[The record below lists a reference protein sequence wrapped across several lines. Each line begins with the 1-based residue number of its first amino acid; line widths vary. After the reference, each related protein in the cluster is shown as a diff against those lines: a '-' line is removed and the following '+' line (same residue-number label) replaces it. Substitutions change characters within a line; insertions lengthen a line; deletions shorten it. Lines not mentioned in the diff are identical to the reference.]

1 MMDSADTA
9 VAATGDLSLHQ
20 QIVNDVEAKI
30 LAGQWPPGYRVP
42 FEMELAEQYN
52 CSRMTVNKAMSQL
65 ARAGLIIRRK
75 KSGSFVSP
83 PQAQSAVLEINEI
96 RSEVESLGKAYGYN
110 LLERSLH
117 RANADDR
124 ARLDIKSGK
133 VLELCCLHSAGDRP
147 FCLEERII
155 NVAEVPQSLDESF
168 ATTAPGGW
176 LLQQVPWSTAEHTI
190 QAINAD
196 SETAKR
202 LAIAEGTA
210 CLVIERRTSINAAYV
225 THVRL
230 TYPGS
235 AHVLV
240 ARFTPSQS

>member
-1 MMDSADTA
+1 M
-9 VAATGDLSLHQ
+9 AATGDLSLHQ

-30 LAGQWPPGYRVP
+30 LAGDWPPGHRVP
-42 FEMELAEQYN
+42 FEMELAEQYK

-75 KSGSFVSP
+75 KSGSFVSL
-83 PQAQSAVLEINEI
+83 PQVQSAVLKINEI
-96 RSEVESLGKAYGYN
+96 RSEIESLGKIYHYD
-110 LLERSLH
+110 LLERSLR
-117 RANADDR
+117 RANANDR
-124 ARLDIKSGK
+124 AHLDMKDGK
-133 VLELCCLHSAGDRP
+133 VLHLRSLHQAGDRP

-155 NVAEVPQSLDESF
+155 NVAEVPQSLEESF

-210 CLVIERRTSINAAYV
+210 CLVIERRTSSNAAHI

-230 TYPGS
+230 TYPGN
-235 AHVLV
+235 AHILV

>member
-1 MMDSADTA
+1 MDSAETA
-9 VAATGDLSLHQ
+9 VAATSDLSLHQ

-30 LAGQWPPGYRVP
+30 LAGDWPPGHRVP
-42 FEMELAEQYN
+42 FEMELAEHYN

-75 KSGSFVSP
+75 KSGSFVSL

-96 RSEVESLGKAYGYN
+96 RSEVESLGKLYHYA
-110 LLERSLH
+110 LLERVVR

-124 ARLDIKSGK
+124 AELDLKDGK
-133 VLELCCLHSAGDRP
+133 VLHLLSLHSAGDRP
-147 FCLEERII
+147 FCLEDRII
-155 NVAEVPQSLDESF
+155 NVQEVPKALDESF
-168 ATTAPGGW
+168 ASTAPGGW

-196 SETAKR
+196 SETAR
-202 LAIAEGTA
+202 HLAIMEGTA

-230 TYPGS
+230 TYPGT
-235 AHVLV
+235 AHALV